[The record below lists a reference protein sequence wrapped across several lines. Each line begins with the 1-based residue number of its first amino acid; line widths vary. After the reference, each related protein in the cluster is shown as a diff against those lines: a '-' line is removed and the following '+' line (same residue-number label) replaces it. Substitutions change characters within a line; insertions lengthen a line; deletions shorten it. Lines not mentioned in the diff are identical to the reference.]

1 MLCAVSRIRSNIV
14 LGSLLV
20 VALLIAAAVV
30 ATTRGPAESLGAP
43 AAALQQP
50 APTSSTTP
58 AAHTAAQPTAR
69 EKQAKKRKAP
79 EKAAVHEKGQKKKTT
94 TKKPVVH
101 RARATSSG
109 RIRFGT
115 TYRGRATF
123 YGADG
128 GGNCS
133 FPPSGDLMV
142 GAMNQ
147 QDYANSAACGD
158 YLAVT
163 GPKGNTITIKVVD
176 RCPEC
181 PPGAIDLS
189 AQAFAKLATPS
200 TGQISIRWRL
210 VSPALNGPVS
220 YVYKTGSSRYW
231 CGIQVRNHRNPVR
244 SLAVLVDGT
253 WKSLPRF
260 EYNYFLSETGAGC
273 GSRIRVTDTSGH
285 QLTDAGVSVT
295 PGRVQPGHAQFPGAG

>member
-1 MLCAVSRIRSNIV
+1 MTAGLVVV
-14 LGSLLV
+14 LGVTALVATARRPDDSGDSLV
-20 VALLIAAAVV
+20 AAALEQAPP
-30 ATTRGPAESLGAP
+30 ATASTTPTAPPLRQKPPTRKKPQKRNQPQKRKKPGTHGMQPKHRP
-43 AAALQQP
+43 AAA
-50 APTSSTTP
+50 
-58 AAHTAAQPTAR
+58 
-69 EKQAKKRKAP
+69 
-79 EKAAVHEKGQKKKTT
+79 KG
-94 TKKPVVH
+94 
-101 RARATSSG
+101 SG

-123 YGADG
+123 YDADG

-133 FPPSGDLMV
+133 YPPSGDLMV

-147 QDYANSAACGD
+147 RDYANSQACGA

-163 GPKGNTITIKVVD
+163 GPRGNTITIRVVD

-189 AQAFAKLATPS
+189 AQAFAKLADPS
-200 TGQISIRWRL
+200 AGRISIRWRL
-210 VSPALNGPVS
+210 VGPTLKGPVS

-244 SLAVLVDGT
+244 SLAVLVNGT

-260 EYNYFLSETGAGC
+260 DYNYFLSETGAGC
-273 GSRIRVTDTSGH
+273 GSRIRVTDIVGH
-285 QLTDAGVSVT
+285 QLTDSGIRVL
-295 PGRVQPGHAQFPGAG
+295 PGQVQKGHVQFPAR

>member
-1 MLCAVSRIRSNIV
+1 MALA
-14 LGSLLV
+14 GSLV
-20 VALLIAAAVV
+20 LLLLAAAVV
-30 ATTRGPAESLGAP
+30 TTTRRP
-43 AAALQQP
+43 AAEPLDAAAASLRQP
-50 APTSSTTP
+50 APATTSSAAPTTPPASTRPTARKAPTAPTTP
-58 AAHTAAQPTAR
+58 AAHRKRPKPAPPATRKPAR
-69 EKQAKKRKAP
+69 HKET
-79 EKAAVHEKGQKKKTT
+79 EKGT
-94 TKKPVVH
+94 
-101 RARATSSG
+101 ATGSG

-115 TYRGRATF
+115 TYRGHATF
-123 YGADG
+123 YAADG

-133 FPPSGDLMV
+133 FPPSADLMV

-158 YLAVT
+158 QLAVT
-163 GPKGNTITIKVVD
+163 GPKGNTITIRVVD

-189 AQAFAKLATPS
+189 AQAFAKLAGPS
-200 TGQISIRWRL
+200 TGRVSIRWRL
-210 VSPALNGPVS
+210 VSRALSGPVS
-220 YVYKTGSSRYW
+220 YVYKPGSSRYW

-273 GSRIRVTDTSGH
+273 GSRIRVTDTAGH
-285 QLTDAGVSVT
+285 QLTDAGITVT
-295 PGRVQPGHAQFPGAG
+295 PGQVQKGHAQFPAAG